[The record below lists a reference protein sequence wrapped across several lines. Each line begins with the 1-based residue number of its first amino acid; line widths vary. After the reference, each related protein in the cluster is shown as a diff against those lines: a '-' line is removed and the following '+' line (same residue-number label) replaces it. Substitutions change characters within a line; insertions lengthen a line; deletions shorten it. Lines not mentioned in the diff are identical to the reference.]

1 MRYLTGCADFFRRS
15 ITDIAQ
21 FTLVKGKYW
30 RWRRDLNPR
39 TVFRLGR
46 RDGAVDR

>member
-21 FTLVKGKYW
+21 FTLVKGK
-30 RWRRDLNPR
+30 
-39 TVFRLGR
+39 TG
-46 RDGAVDR
+46 GGGGI

>member
-21 FTLVKGKYW
+21 FTLIKG
-30 RWRRDLNPR
+30 
-39 TVFRLGR
+39 
-46 RDGAVDR
+46 